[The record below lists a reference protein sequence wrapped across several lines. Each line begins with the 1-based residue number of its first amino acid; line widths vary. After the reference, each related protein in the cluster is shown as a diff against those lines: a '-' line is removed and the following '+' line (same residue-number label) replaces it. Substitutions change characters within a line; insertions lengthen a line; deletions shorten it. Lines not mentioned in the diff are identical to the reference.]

1 MSLQKMHRANKL
13 QYGSERKIVL
23 NEFVELL
30 NNAYTFLNVKCN
42 RELAKSIFEE
52 ADKDHD
58 GRITYVEYFQFIEKY
73 VCQTDSRNFVLNLE
87 F

>member
-1 MSLQKMHRANKL
+1 MSLQKMHRANKM
-13 QYGSERKIVL
+13 QYGSERKIML
-23 NEFVELL
+23 SEFIELL
-30 NNAYTFLNVKCN
+30 NNAYMFLGVKCH

-73 VCQTDSRNFVLNLE
+73 VCQTDSRNFVFNLE